1 MADDSKLADPKIS
14 ARLMFATYVAGGVG
28 IALSLTTLQQQP
40 PSLSI
45 GCLLAVGLTGILSF
59 VRHSI
64 FHRSD
69 AARMGW
75 DLGRRNNFQIE
86 VGLANLAWG
95 LAAVAAVAL
104 GWGMRAE
111 ATTFIVFG
119 FYLLAVMVMQV
130 FAPEGEG
137 RPLGPMIGLGSFGML
152 LTIVG
157 AWGMMAT

>member
-1 MADDSKLADPKIS
+1 MADAAGIADPRIS
-14 ARLMFATYVAGGVG
+14 GRLMFATYVVGGVG
-28 IALSLTTLQQQP
+28 IALSFATLQQQP
-40 PSLSI
+40 PSLSL
-45 GCLLAVGLTGILSF
+45 GCLLAVGLCGILSF
-59 VRHSI
+59 VRHSL

-69 AARMGW
+69 AVRMGW

-111 ATTFIVFG
+111 AMTFIVFG
-119 FYLLAVMVMQV
+119 FYLLGVTVMQV

-137 RPLGPMIGLGSFGML
+137 RPLGPLLGLGSFGIM

-157 AWGMMAT
+157 SWGMMAG